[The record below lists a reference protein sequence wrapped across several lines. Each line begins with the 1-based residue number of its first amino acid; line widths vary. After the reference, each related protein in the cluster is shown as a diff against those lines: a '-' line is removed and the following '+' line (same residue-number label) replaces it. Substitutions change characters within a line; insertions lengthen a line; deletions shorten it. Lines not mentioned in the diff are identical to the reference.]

1 MTGPQVIAT
10 AVYFGV
16 PLAVIVRWVVV
27 GRRFGTVMVWQMAL
41 ALALWLLQAGALA
54 FAVLSCIGG
63 HCNPPP
69 ISEPL
74 LYALIGGAFL
84 GILAMFV
91 LSAMR
96 HRLP

>member
-1 MTGPQVIAT
+1 VTGPQVIAT

-27 GRRFGTVMVWQMAL
+27 GRRFGMVMVWQMAV